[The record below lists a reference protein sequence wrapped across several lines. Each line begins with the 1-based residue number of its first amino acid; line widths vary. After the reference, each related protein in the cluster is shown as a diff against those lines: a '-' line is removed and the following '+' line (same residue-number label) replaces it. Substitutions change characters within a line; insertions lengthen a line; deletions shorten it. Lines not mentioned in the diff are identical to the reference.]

1 MQQYVQPRN
10 YDYRRFL
17 RELRVRKIDDADF
30 ALANNDLLEAAI
42 KFKEAAMLSHV
53 LRETRLEQDLLAYSA
68 ILRSRAGFDEAD
80 LADPSPAMKSTL
92 SWKTYLKSL
101 QKGASEAFSR
111 KNYREARYHVSR
123 MVAIAEKIGD
133 EELAANFR
141 QNLEKIDETMRKH
154 ARPVRR

>member
-1 MQQYVQPRN
+1 MQQYVQTRN

-17 RELRVRKIDDADF
+17 RELRVKKIDDADF
-30 ALANNDLLEAAI
+30 ALANDDLLEAAI

-68 ILRSRAGFDEAD
+68 IARSRAGFDEAD
-80 LADPSPAMKSTL
+80 LPDPNPAMKSTL

-133 EELAANFR
+133 EELVANYR
-141 QNLEKIDETMRKH
+141 QNLEKIDEAIRKH
-154 ARPVRR
+154 ARLVRR